1 MMLRLKQKIRKMN
14 KTFFILN
21 SLHLRNTSTLQH
33 HLFYILQARNT
44 RALKL
49 RKKENIVVWLK
60 FLIYKKTMSIN
71 HNLGR
76 ESSPVAVD
84 TLILDNSEEFQSA
97 LASSKSGIDRA
108 STTKIVKLN
117 TEINFFIKNS
127 QYI

>member
-49 RKKENIVVWLK
+49 RKKENIVV
-60 FLIYKKTMSIN
+60 
-71 HNLGR
+71 
-76 ESSPVAVD
+76 
-84 TLILDNSEEFQSA
+84 
-97 LASSKSGIDRA
+97 
-108 STTKIVKLN
+108 
-117 TEINFFIKNS
+117 
-127 QYI
+127 